1 VRNEFRTIAAA
12 GGAARQREAWLA
24 ACERLSEPLFD
35 MLAAPILVQRPSGG
49 ELVPLFGRLEE
60 SVTAIYEVTRE
71 SEALGAQARSA
82 AALILSLP
90 LVFLGVLS
98 MLRSP
103 YLDAYR
109 QPLGEVFLAAM
120 LIVMGSTYLLILR
133 WLRLPQQP
141 RLRLGSGGG

>member
-1 VRNEFRTIAAA
+1 
-12 GGAARQREAWLA
+12 
-24 ACERLSEPLFD
+24 
-35 MLAAPILVQRPSGG
+35 
-49 ELVPLFGRLEE
+49 
-60 SVTAIYEVTRE
+60 
-71 SEALGAQARSA
+71 
-82 AALILSLP
+82 LP